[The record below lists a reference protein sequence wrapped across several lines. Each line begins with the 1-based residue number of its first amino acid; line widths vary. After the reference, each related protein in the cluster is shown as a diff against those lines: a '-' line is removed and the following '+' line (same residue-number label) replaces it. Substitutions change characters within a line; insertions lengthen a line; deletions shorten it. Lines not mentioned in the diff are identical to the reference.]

1 MDKQIVKRKLTAI
14 LSADVEGYSRLMGED
29 EVWTIRTLTAY
40 RDAMTELILQHR
52 GRVVDAPGDNLLA
65 EFASVVD
72 AVQCAVEI
80 QRELAERNTE
90 LPDERKMQ
98 FRIGVNLGDVVE
110 EEERIYG
117 DGVNIAAR
125 MEGLS
130 EGGGV
135 CISGTAF
142 EHVENKLDLE
152 FEDLGKHEV
161 KNIAKPVRVYRVLSY
176 PGAAAHRV
184 VKAKKAVAKTWRK
197 WLAATVAAIIVVV
210 AAAVWDYYFRS
221 PTLEPA
227 SVKKMAYPLPD
238 KPSIA
243 VLPFDNL
250 SDDPEQ
256 EYFTDGFSESIIST
270 LSKIPGI
277 FVISRNSTFTY
288 KGKPVKV
295 QRVSEELGV
304 RYVLEGSIQKS
315 GNRIRITAQLIDA
328 LSGHHLWTE
337 RYDRDLKDI
346 FALQDEITM
355 NILNSLSVVLTEGET
370 ATFTAVGTR
379 NIDAYLKMLQATVN
393 LRRWNSEANA
403 EARRLAKEAMALDP
417 NYPYSYNILGW
428 TYYNDNHLGWSNDP
442 NQSISEALNAAQK
455 AIALDESYDMPHG
468 LLGAVY
474 MKQRQYIKA
483 VVECERAIELG
494 PSSSS
499 NYATLSMPLHYM
511 GRYEEAILAIKKAH
525 RLDPHP
531 PSWYRISLG
540 ASYHFVGKY
549 QEALAQFKKVL
560 DRNPR
565 DQLTFTRLAATL
577 VQLDR
582 IQEAQAAIE
591 KVLKLNPKF
600 SIAHVEKNWPYKNP
614 ADLDQLTAALQLA
627 GLPDK
632 PPLPVPDKPSIA
644 VLPFDNMSDEPNQ
657 EYFGDGITEE
667 IITALSKSPKLFVIA
682 RNSSFTYKGKSV
694 IVQQVSRELGVKYVL
709 EGSVRKAGKR
719 VRITAQLIDATTGR
733 HLWAERYDR
742 ELEDI
747 FVLQDEIT
755 KKILS
760 ALQVKLTEGEIAR
773 WFEKGTDSLDAY
785 FAVLKGREYYYRQD
799 REGNSIARSFF
810 QEALEY
816 DPDYAIAYSHLA
828 RTHFMDMWLGSSKDP
843 RASLRQA
850 LKLAQKSISLDGN
863 LADAHAISGYIYTL
877 MRQYDK
883 SISEGKRAVELNPNS
898 DQAQFLYGLT
908 LHYYGRRDEAIRIME
923 KAIRLNPMP
932 TSVYYNHLGS
942 AYYHSGRY
950 EEAIEAF
957 HNALQLSPNHPWAN
971 LGLAICYSLQGRKDE
986 AHAAAQEAL
995 RANPKFTIEGLA
1007 KRSPYKNQEDTDRM
1021 VTALRRA
1028 GMK

>member
-1 MDKQIVKRKLTAI
+1 
-14 LSADVEGYSRLMGED
+14 MGND
-29 EVWTIRTLTAY
+29 EASTIHTLTAY
-40 RDAMTELILQHR
+40 KEAMTALIKQHR

-65 EFASVVD
+65 DFVSVVD

-90 LPDERKMQ
+90 LPEKRKMQ

-110 EEERIYG
+110 EQERIYG

-125 MEGLS
+125 MEGLA
-130 EGGGV
+130 EGGGI

-152 FEDLGKHEV
+152 FEDLGEHEV
-161 KNIAKPVRVYRVLSY
+161 KNIIKPVQVYRVLSY

-184 VKAKKAVAKTWRK
+184 IQAKKVEGRK
-197 WLAATVAAIIVVV
+197 WSIISLAVVSVLVLAVSAIMI
-210 AAAVWDYYFRS
+210 WSLFLRPS
-221 PTLEPA
+221 RPQFETA
-227 SVKKMAYPLPD
+227 SVEKMVFPLPD

-256 EYFTDGFSESIIST
+256 EYFSDGFSESIIST

-295 QRVSEELGV
+295 QRVSEDLGV

-328 LSGHHLWTE
+328 LSGHHLWAE
-337 RYDRDLKDI
+337 RYDRELKDI

-355 NILNSLSVVLTEGET
+355 NILNSLSVVLTEGEA
-370 ATFTAVGTR
+370 ATFTALGTQ

-403 EARRLAKEAMALDP
+403 EAQRLAKEAIALDP
-417 NYPYSYNILGW
+417 NYPYPYHILGW

-442 NQSISEALNAAQK
+442 NLSISEALKAAQK
-455 AIALDESYDMPHG
+455 AIALDESYDGPHG

-474 MKQRQYIKA
+474 MKQRQYDKA
-483 VVECERAIELG
+483 VVECKRAIELA
-494 PSSSS
+494 PSSSQ
-499 NYATLSMPLHYM
+499 NYATLSIPLHYM
-511 GRYEEAILAIKKAH
+511 GRYEEAVLAIKKAH

-531 PSWYRISLG
+531 PGWYRISLG
-540 ASYHFVGKY
+540 ASYHFLGKY
-549 QEALAQFKKVL
+549 KEAVAQLKKVL

-565 DQLTFTRLAATL
+565 DQLTLTRLAASL
-577 VQLDR
+577 VKLHR
-582 IQEAQAAIE
+582 VKEAQAAIE
-591 KVLKLNPKF
+591 KVLKLNPDF
-600 SIAHVEKNWPYKNP
+600 SIAHVEKTWPYKNP
-614 ADLDQLTAALQLA
+614 ADLDQLTAVLRLA

-632 PPLPVPDKPSIA
+632 PPLPLPGKPSIA
-644 VLPFDNMSDEPNQ
+644 VLPFDNMSDDPKQ
-657 EYFGDGITEE
+657 EYFSDGITEE

-682 RNSSFTYKGKSV
+682 RHSSFTYKGKSLK
-694 IVQQVSRELGVKYVL
+694 VQQISRELGVKYVL
-709 EGSVRKAGKR
+709 EGSVRKAGKQ
-719 VRITAQLIDATTGR
+719 VRITAQLIDATSG
-733 HLWAERYDR
+733 HNLWAERYDR

-747 FVLQDEIT
+747 FALQDEIT

-760 ALQVKLTEGEIAR
+760 ALQVKLTEGDIAR
-773 WFEKGTDSLDAY
+773 WFEKGTESLDAY
-785 FAVLKGREYYYRQD
+785 LAVLKGREYYYRQD
-799 REGNSIARSFF
+799 REGNSIARNFF

-843 RASLRQA
+843 RASLKQA
-850 LKLAQKSISLDGN
+850 LNLAKKSISLDGN
-863 LADAHAISGYIYTL
+863 LAGAHAISGYIRTL
-877 MRQYDK
+877 MRQYELAMT
-883 SISEGKRAVELNPNS
+883 EGKRAIDLNPNS
-898 DQAQFLYGLT
+898 DLAQFLYGLT
-908 LHYYGRRDEAIRIME
+908 LHYFGSREKAIRLME
-923 KAIRLNPMP
+923 SAIRLNPMP

-950 EEAIEAF
+950 EEAISAF
-957 HNALQLSPNHPWAN
+957 KKAIQLSPNHQWAN
-971 LGLAICYSLQGRKDE
+971 LGLAITYSLQGRDDE
-986 AHAAAQEAL
+986 AHDAAVEAL
-995 RANPKFTIEGLA
+995 KINPKFTIDILS
-1007 KRSPYKNQEDTDRM
+1007 KRSPYKNQGDIDRM
-1021 VTALRRA
+1021 VTALQNA
-1028 GMK
+1028 GLK